1 MELADQEHVLLPSYF
16 IRHEEM
22 APPQLVGF
30 QCFYGS
36 RHVEMNERRKECM
49 IYMLYELKCKV
60 RGHLVIHKETE
71 NVSAISHR
79 DQLSCV
85 TVPERQGK

>member
-1 MELADQEHVLLPSYF
+1 VLADQKHVLLSSYF

-36 RHVEMNERRKECM
+36 RHVEMNERQKECM
-49 IYMLYELKCKV
+49 IYILYELKCKL
-60 RGHLVIHKETE
+60 RGHLVIHKEIE
-71 NVSAISHR
+71 NVSAVSHR
-79 DQLSCV
+79 EKLNCV
-85 TVPERQGK
+85 TVLERQGK